1 MVRGGFGIFTMTN
14 LGQLSFNTTNIDV
27 AVVRTTPNSILNGL
41 PAFQFPNVR
50 TPDDPLTIAGT
61 GDFYQNVPT
70 DYRDPQSAQ
79 WNLTV
84 ERELVRDLT
93 LRVSYVGTNSY
104 RMSQTVDLN
113 QVQPS
118 TSPYDPNLRP
128 YLNWGRILSSE
139 NQGSVNYQGLQTEL
153 NQRFR
158 GGLSFQASHVWAK
171 SLGNVGGDAPAAFTP
186 EVIYGTP
193 VADRFNLAANR
204 GNIAAVRRNRV
215 LVSAIYELPVGRG
228 RRFLPQMGSFG
239 EAILGGWSLS
249 TISMWQT
256 GPYLTPTI
264 SPSLDPANLNLVYR
278 GASLRPDCIGDGNLA
293 NPTPDHYFDINAFA
307 PPPANS
313 GRLGNCGVGT
323 LVGPGT
329 VAIAGGFSKTFAF
342 GERVRLRVES
352 TFTNLPNHSN
362 FAPPAVNVSS
372 PATFGKTTSVQ
383 SAENSG
389 NRTGQVALRIEF

>member
-1 MVRGGFGIFTMTN
+1 
-14 LGQLSFNTTNIDV
+14 
-27 AVVRTTPNSILNGL
+27 
-41 PAFQFPNVR
+41 VR
-50 TPDDPLTIAGT
+50 TPDNSLTIAGT
-61 GDFYQNVPT
+61 GDFYQNVAT
-70 DYRDPQSAQ
+70 NYRDPQSAQ

-84 ERELVRDLT
+84 ERELLRDLA

-113 QVQPS
+113 QVHPG
-118 TSPYDPNLRP
+118 TSPYNPNLRP

-139 NQGSVNYQGLQTEL
+139 NQGSVNYEGLQSEVS
-153 NQRFR
+153 QRFR
-158 GGLSFQASHVWAK
+158 GGLTFQASHVWAK
-171 SLGNVGGDAPAAFTP
+171 SLGNVGGDTPSAFAP

-204 GNIAAVRRNRV
+204 GNIAAVRRHRV
-215 LVSAIYELPVGRG
+215 LVSAIYDLPIGRN
-228 RRFLPQMGSFG
+228 RKFFRQMGPFA
-239 EAILGGWSLS
+239 EAMLGGWSFS

-278 GASLRPDCIGDGNLA
+278 GASLRPDCVGDGNLS
-293 NPTPDHYFDINAFA
+293 NPTPDHYFDFAAFA
-307 PPPANS
+307 PPPLNG
-313 GRLGNCGVGT
+313 GRSGNCGVGS
-323 LVGPGT
+323 LLGPGT

-342 GERVRLRVES
+342 GERLRMRLES

-372 PATFGKTTSVQ
+372 PATFGKITSVQ
-383 SAENSG
+383 SSENSA